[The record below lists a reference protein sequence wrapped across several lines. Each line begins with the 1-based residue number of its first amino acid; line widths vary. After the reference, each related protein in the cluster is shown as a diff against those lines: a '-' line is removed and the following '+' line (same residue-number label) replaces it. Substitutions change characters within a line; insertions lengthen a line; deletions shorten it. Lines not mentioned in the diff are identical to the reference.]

1 MNKLVRLCSD
11 TFVRRYGES
20 GYVTNQLF
28 KKDRLYNDS
37 GADFLCALSRQ
48 PQSRDAIIA
57 KLMANYKDASIR
69 ELSADFDEFIAELQ
83 ADGFVVT
90 GESATELDVREPR
103 FSYADFQQIIQD
115 KITVRAALNTDE
127 ATELSDTQTILSRLS
142 LGTPLLFNLQVELT
156 SACNERCR
164 HCYLPPTRHQRH
176 ADTDMVRRA
185 IDQFADAGGL
195 SFTFGGG
202 ECLLH
207 PDFDALL
214 AHARARDLSVSIL
227 SNLTKLDD
235 RHLAVIRDARISQ
248 LQVSIYSLKAEEH
261 DHITQV
267 PGSLAKTLAAVER
280 LVAADVPVQV
290 SCPVMRTNYRSY
302 KDVLVW
308 AQERGMKAQTDFIM
322 MARSDF
328 TKDNLS
334 ERLNDEET
342 EALLR
347 DMMEADRDYRE
358 DVESGRDPLDA
369 DDAPVCGVGRDTI
382 TLGSD
387 GIYFPCAGWQG
398 YPVGDARK
406 QTLMEVWTNSP
417 ELKRV
422 RSITKGAF
430 SACRKCA
437 DRDYCAMCLVRN
449 FNESGGDMMRV
460 AERFCEVAN
469 LNRRIVEVWKASR
482 RKTAPIPGQ

>member
-1 MNKLVRLCSD
+1 MDSLIRLCADS
-11 TFVRRYGES
+11 FLRRYGEN
-20 GYVTNQLF
+20 GYITNQLF
-28 KKDRLYNDS
+28 KKDLLYNDS

-48 PQSRDAIIA
+48 PQSRGAIIA
-57 KLMANYKDASIR
+57 KLMAIYKDTSLQ
-69 ELSADFDEFIAELQ
+69 ELSADYDEFIAELR
-83 ADGFVVT
+83 ADSFVVT
-90 GESATELDVREPR
+90 GETVAELDAREPR
-103 FSYADFQQIIQD
+103 FSYADFQRIIQD
-115 KITVRAALNTDE
+115 KKTVRAALNTDE
-127 ATELSDTQTILSRLS
+127 ATQLSDTQTALSRLFRE
-142 LGTPLLFNLQVELT
+142 TPLLFNMQVEVT
-156 SACNERCR
+156 SVCNERCR
-164 HCYLPPTRHQRH
+164 HCYLPPSRHQRH
-176 ADTDMVRRA
+176 ADTDMVRRV
-185 IDQFADAGGL
+185 IDQFAGAGGL
-195 SFTFGGG
+195 SFAFGGG
-202 ECLLH
+202 ECFLH
-207 PDFDALL
+207 PEFDELL
-214 AHARARDLSVSIL
+214 AYARSRDLSVTIL
-227 SNLTKLDD
+227 SNLTRLDD
-235 RHLAVIRDARISQ
+235 RHLAAIRDARIAQ
-248 LQVSIYSLKAEEH
+248 LQVSIYSLKAKEH

-302 KDVLVW
+302 KDVLAW

-342 EALLR
+342 AALLR

-382 TLGSD
+382 TLGAD

-406 QTLMEVWTNSP
+406 QTLLDVWTNSP

-422 RSITKGAF
+422 RSITKGDF
-430 SACRKCA
+430 PACRKCA

-469 LNRRIVEVWKASR
+469 LNRRVVEDWKASR
-482 RKTAPIPGQ
+482 CNTAPNPGQ

>member
-1 MNKLVRLCSD
+1 MIPLIRLCAD
-11 TFVRRYGES
+11 TFVRRYGDN

-28 KKDRLYNDS
+28 KKDLLFDDI
-37 GADFLCALSRQ
+37 GADFLCVLSRQ
-48 PQSRDAIIA
+48 PQNRDEIVAELA
-57 KLMANYKDASIR
+57 KLYNDVPLG
-69 ELSADFDEFIAELQ
+69 ELGADFDEFIGDLS
-83 ADGFVVT
+83 ADGFVVL
-90 GESATELDVREPR
+90 GRSAAELDRIEPR
-103 FSYADFQQIIQD
+103 FRYSEVKHIVEE
-115 KITVRAALNTDE
+115 KNTDRL
-127 ATELSDTQTILSRLS
+127 ALKADASTELSDTQTALSRLS
-142 LGTPLLFNLQVELT
+142 QETPLLFNLQVELT

-164 HCYLPPTRHQRH
+164 HCYLPPSRHQCH
-176 ADTDMVRRA
+176 ADTAMVRRA
-185 IDQFADAGGL
+185 INQFAVAGGL
-195 SFTFGGG
+195 SFAFGGG

-207 PDFDALL
+207 PDFPELL
-214 AHARARDLSVSIL
+214 THARNRDLSVSIL
-227 SNLTKLDD
+227 SNLTRLDD
-235 RHLAVIRDARISQ
+235 HLLAAIKSARIAQ

-261 DHITQV
+261 DFITQV
-267 PGSLAKTLAAVER
+267 PGSLAKTMAAVER
-280 LVAADVPVQV
+280 LVSADVPVQV

-342 EALLR
+342 VALLR

-382 TLGSD
+382 TLGAD

-460 AERFCEVAN
+460 AQRFCEVAN
-469 LNRRIVEVWKASR
+469 LNRRVVEDWKSARNTPSGVQVR
-482 RKTAPIPGQ
+482 